1 MGLLPALSMLLS
13 ATTVLGSSTMYLDG
27 DLGDD
32 ANPGTEKLPLKTLAV
47 AVRRVYCPPSGTRD
61 SCFIFASGSFHST
74 DVQNIACP
82 PPNIAT

>member
-47 AVRRVYCPPSGTRD
+47 PSGTRD